1 MRITYW
7 LQLTAVGLVAVILL
21 YVTYSGIRSGSTDA
35 KSEVV
40 LANAKTLAEGI
51 NYFYEDQD
59 RFPSDEEF
67 SNADVMSSYIEGY
80 PPINIFSG
88 ACIGNEQDNS
98 TYSYFSLNEKSY
110 ELSFCL
116 PSEIGGY
123 KAGKNTVKR

>member
-21 YVTYSGIRSGSTDA
+21 YVTYSGIRSGNLDA

-67 SNADVMSSYIEGY
+67 LDFDIMSSYIEGY
-80 PPINIFSG
+80 PPVKIWGGQCLSKERNDS
-88 ACIGNEQDNS
+88 
-98 TYSYFSLNEKSY
+98 YSYFSLNEKSY

-116 PSEIGGY
+116 PSAIEGY
-123 KAGKNTVKR
+123 KAGNNTVKR